1 MAREPRVVIDTNV
14 LVSFLLRRESK
25 PWRVVKDV
33 LECCEL
39 LVSDATLAELEEVL
53 WRPRFDRYVSRTIR
67 EQFLSTLPE
76 FATRVVIVERI
87 KACRDPQDDKI
98 LEVAING
105 QADFLV
111 TGDRGLL
118 AMRTFR
124 RSRSSVRPAT
134 SGSFAAK
141 LSIGLA
147 PNVALSQANWC
158 SARWLRRPL

>member
-1 MAREPRVVIDTNV
+1 MTRELRVVIDTNV
-14 LVSFLLRRESK
+14 LVSFFLRRESV

-33 LECCEL
+33 LECGEL

-53 WRPRFDRYVSRTIR
+53 RRPRFDRYVSHAIR

-98 LEVAING
+98 LEAAING

-124 RSRSSVRPAT
+124 SVAIVSPT
-134 SGSFAAK
+134 GY
-141 LSIGLA
+141 
-147 PNVALSQANWC
+147 
-158 SARWLRRPL
+158 LRIVRGQT

>member
-14 LVSFLLRRESK
+14 LVSFLLRRGSV

-33 LECCEL
+33 LECGEL

-53 WRPRFDRYVSRTIR
+53 RRPRFDRYVSRAIR

-76 FATRVVIVERI
+76 FATRVAIAERI
-87 KACRDPQDDKI
+87 KACRDPEDDKF
-98 LEVAING
+98 LEAAING

-118 AMRTFR
+118 AISRFR
-124 RSRSSVRPAT
+124 SVAIVSPT
-134 SGSFAAK
+134 GY
-141 LSIGLA
+141 
-147 PNVALSQANWC
+147 
-158 SARWLRRPL
+158 LRIVRGQS